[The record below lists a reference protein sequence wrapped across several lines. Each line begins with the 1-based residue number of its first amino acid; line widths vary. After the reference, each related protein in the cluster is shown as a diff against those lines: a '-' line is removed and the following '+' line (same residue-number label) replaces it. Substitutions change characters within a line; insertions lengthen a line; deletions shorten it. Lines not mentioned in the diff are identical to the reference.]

1 MDLSACSKAYL
12 LYLPM
17 VCLQK
22 KIYFL
27 SNTFILIFCLC
38 FGKNKNLYFL
48 LIHLVLWVLKNS
60 SIDYFWFKNFSEG
73 NCITRLGAK
82 ICEFWQRAAEERPG
96 CSNLTRKELDIL
108 KNFYWPVWTGNGKS
122 NQSHRQAA
130 VSSLLTFK
138 CYVVSSGNQG
148 NANNRALG
156 KRVIYEGN
164 CLKTNISWLPFLY
177 TSIL

>member
-1 MDLSACSKAYL
+1 MLAKK
-12 LYLPM
+12 
-17 VCLQK
+17 K
-22 KIYFL
+22 KISFL
-27 SNTFILIFCLC
+27 IYLFLFFCLC

-122 NQSHRQAA
+122 NHSHRRAA

-138 CYVVSSGNQG
+138 CHLVSSGNQG

-156 KRVIYEGN
+156 KRVTYEGYH
-164 CLKTNISWLPFLY
+164 LKTNISWLPFLY